1 MIKKNL
7 KIYVENS
14 VISAYHFA
22 PRLIVTATRRFFEK
36 AVREKHEL
44 FTSDVTIAELEKA
57 DRDVREKSLK
67 VIQTFDI
74 KVVSRTVEARDLAE
88 EYIKRGV
95 IPARYRPDA
104 EHIAVASVSDFNVLT
119 SWNLTHIVKLK
130 TKRMVR
136 IINEE
141 LSYPVPE
148 IVRPDEV

>member
-1 MIKKNL
+1 MIKRHL

-22 PRLIVTATRRFFEK
+22 PRLIVVATRRLFEN
-36 AVREKHEL
+36 AVREKHKL

-57 DRDVREKSLK
+57 DREVREKALK
-67 VIQTFDI
+67 VIETFDV
-74 KVVSRTVEARDLAE
+74 KVVSMTVEARDLAN
-88 EYIKRGV
+88 EYVKRGV
-95 IPARYRPDA
+95 IPAMYRPDA
-104 EHIAVASVSDFNVLT
+104 EHIAVASVLGFDVLT
-119 SWNLTHIVKLK
+119 SWNLAHIVKLK

-141 LSYPVPE
+141 LGYPVPE

>member
-1 MIKKNL
+1 MIKKQL

-22 PRLIVTATRRFFEK
+22 PRLILVETRRFFEK
-36 AVREKHEL
+36 VVKGKYGL
-44 FTSDVTIAELEKA
+44 YTSDVTIAELEKA
-57 DRDVREKSLK
+57 RREVKEKSFK
-67 VIQTFDI
+67 VIETFNV
-74 KVVSRTVEARDLAE
+74 KVVSMAVEAKDLAD
-88 EYIKRGV
+88 EYVKRGV

-104 EHIAVASVSDFNVLT
+104 EHIAIASVLGFDVLT
-119 SWNLTHIVKLK
+119 SWNLAHIVKLK

-141 LSYPVPE
+141 LGYLVPE

>member
-1 MIKKNL
+1 M
-7 KIYVENS
+7 
-14 VISAYHFA
+14 
-22 PRLIVTATRRFFEK
+22 
-36 AVREKHEL
+36 
-44 FTSDVTIAELEKA
+44 
-57 DRDVREKSLK
+57 K
-67 VIQTFDI
+67 VIETFDI